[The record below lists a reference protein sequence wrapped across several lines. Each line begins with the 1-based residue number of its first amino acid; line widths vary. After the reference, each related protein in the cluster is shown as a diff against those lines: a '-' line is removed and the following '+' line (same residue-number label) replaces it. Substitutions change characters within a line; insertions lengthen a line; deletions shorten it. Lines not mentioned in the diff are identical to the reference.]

1 MVSGARSLSTHTP
14 PPFLSPPKLAAVVLQ
29 FLRMTQQ
36 VHTSGFAF
44 TVRGCQEQP
53 RIPDLEIPKSLTRPN
68 QLIHP
73 EEGCMNPENFQ
84 KMKHQ
89 VFWSA
94 NLLYIYSASYLI
106 VNILALFL
114 FCTNAHGK
122 RRPSFCLCC
131 KHGFLSFVQPKIADQ
146 TKNCKHYSIS
156 YLTKFCL
163 NKEQ

>member
-1 MVSGARSLSTHTP
+1 MVSGARSLSTHTPP

-94 NLLYIYSASYLI
+94 NLLYIYSASDF
-106 VNILALFL
+106 VKILALFL

-131 KHGFLSFVQPKIADQ
+131 KHVFFLSFVQPKIANQ
-146 TKNCKHYSIS
+146 IKNCKHYSIS
-156 YLTKFCL
+156 YLTKFF
-163 NKEQ
+163 